1 MGTVVRIMR
10 RDKERGEVLF
20 IDYFIA
26 SIFVA
31 IWEIMRALG
40 VCLLEEK
47 KRKDLRIR
55 EKNI

>member
-10 RDKERGEVLF
+10 RDRERGDVLF
-20 IDYFIA
+20 IDYFMA
-26 SIFVA
+26 SILLA
-31 IWEIMRALG
+31 ICEIMRALG

-47 KRKDLRIR
+47 KRKDFRIR